1 MLKAAQ
7 QGEAIQED
15 DETNDSDLNDLKS
28 PISLVHEIALK
39 RKLTV
44 TFEVKQEKGPPHMK
58 TFVTLCKVGDI
69 VVSRLN
75 SPYTTLV

>member
-1 MLKAAQ
+1 MCCYSALKVLKSAQ
-7 QGEAIQED
+7 VGEAIQED
-15 DETNDSDLNDLKS
+15 DEGNDSDLNDLKS

-44 TFEVKQEKGPPHMK
+44 TFEVKQERGPPHMK

-69 VVSRLN
+69 VVSI
-75 SPYTTLV
+75 